1 MRIAVIADIHGNLT
15 ALDAVLADL
24 EDTGA
29 DRVVCLGDVAATGP
43 QPRETVARLRALNCP
58 VVMGN
63 TDAASFRPVHLSPND
78 EDARRFAEI
87 DAWCTAQLTPEDLAY
102 MRTFQPTLTLPLGHD
117 ATLLCFH
124 GSPRNNTEGILATT
138 PDAALAR
145 MLAGYDATT
154 LACGHT
160 HAPFVRRYRG
170 ALILNP
176 GSVGLPYELTREGVR
191 NPPWAEYSIVEWR
204 AGSVNVEMRR
214 TLIDVG
220 IVVREALRSRM
231 PHADWWV
238 DGWQSGNK

>member
-1 MRIAVIADIHGNLT
+1 MRVGLISDIHGNLT

-24 EDTGA
+24 NRVGV

-43 QPRETVARLRALNCP
+43 QPRETVARLWATDCP

-63 TDAASFRPVHLSPND
+63 TDAASFRPVHLSPTD

-102 MRTFQPTLTLPLGHD
+102 LRTFQPTLTLPLGHD

-138 PDAALAR
+138 SDAALAR
-145 MLAGYDATT
+145 MLAGYDATA

-160 HAPFVRRYRG
+160 HAPFVRRYG
-170 ALILNP
+170 EALLLNP
-176 GSVGLPYELTREGVR
+176 GSVGLPYELTRAGLR

-204 AGSVNVEMRR
+204 AAAVNIELRR
-214 TLIDVG
+214 VPIDADM
-220 IVVREALRSRM
+220 VVRAALRSGM

-238 DGWQSGNK
+238 DGWR